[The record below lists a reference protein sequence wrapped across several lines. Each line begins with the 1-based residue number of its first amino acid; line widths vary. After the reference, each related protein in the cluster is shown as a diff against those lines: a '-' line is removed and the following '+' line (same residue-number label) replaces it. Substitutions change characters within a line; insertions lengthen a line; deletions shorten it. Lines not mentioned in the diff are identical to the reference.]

1 MQKKATEPLP
11 QSKEFLLRPN
21 VRVCVCVFYKVY
33 KGCHRED
40 GKPRGAEAKD
50 VKGYVALGRVRRAS
64 ERAEVHFISVVGWRR
79 HRRRRRWRPPGAVP
93 GTRNERANVVESNYQ
108 LFRENG
114 IARAG
119 WLGKAGK
126 QHGLSPVG
134 GQTARA
140 NTAMGG

>member
-1 MQKKATEPLP
+1 M
-11 QSKEFLLRPN
+11 
-21 VRVCVCVFYKVY
+21 
-33 KGCHRED
+33 
-40 GKPRGAEAKD
+40 
-50 VKGYVALGRVRRAS
+50 
-64 ERAEVHFISVVGWRR
+64 HFISVVGWRR